1 MNRIYKLALLCGAT
15 LLLGSSCSNFLDIVP
30 DERPTEKDTYS
41 DRNKGLDY
49 LYSCYA
55 YLPNPGGTTGSL
67 DLLTGD
73 EVITSFEHESFAS
86 FPKGKY
92 TASNPGISYWNT
104 FFQGIRQCYMFN
116 DVIDK
121 LPDTSNEEKADYK
134 AQVNFLLAYYHY
146 LLLRCYGP
154 IILVKELPNVNTKVE
169 DYAARTNF
177 DECVSWIAAK
187 FDEAAAGLPA
197 TRNDVKSRVGLATST
212 AAKGFKAKLYLY
224 AASPLFN
231 GGQPSLFESL
241 KDKNGNHLMPMT
253 YDPQKWV
260 RAKEAIKQA
269 IDAAEAAGYTLYM
282 KDDQYK
288 SQNKYPENGIER
300 RLRLNILDWVG
311 SPNPE
316 VIFAD
321 SRGVGLY
328 DFQGKSTPKG
338 VDGSEYGYN
347 GVGPTWAM
355 LNRFYTKNG
364 LPWDE
369 DPETKNLDPL
379 EVVTVDAAHAAHAKE
394 GAKTIKFN
402 LEREP
407 RFYAWIGFQGGYFEI
422 LNKEPNNPL
431 YPTPSFMPEAGRV
444 LLDFTK
450 NGNQGRKNR
459 NNNYTPSGYLNK
471 KGTFPN
477 QLMAKNGVTVIS
489 HPWPL
494 LRLAD
499 LYLSYAEACIETGD
513 LAEAKTYIDK
523 IRTRA
528 GIPTIDAAWGSIGV
542 TPDQAK
548 LRQIVRQERQIE
560 LYLENQNFW
569 DMRRWL
575 LAKDAFGHKAK
586 GLNIEA
592 TSIEEFAKLKEVV
605 FERAFSDANYL
616 LPIPIADINKNG
628 NLINNPGY

>member
-1 MNRIYKLALLCGAT
+1 M
-15 LLLGSSCSNFLDIVP
+15 
-30 DERPTEKDTYS
+30 
-41 DRNKGLDY
+41 
-49 LYSCYA
+49 
-55 YLPNPGGTTGSL
+55 
-67 DLLTGD
+67 
-73 EVITSFEHESFAS
+73 
-86 FPKGKY
+86 
-92 TASNPGISYWNT
+92 
-104 FFQGIRQCYMFN
+104 
-116 DVIDK
+116 IDK

-241 KDKNGNHLMPMT
+241 KDKDGNHLMPMT

-369 DPETKNLDPL
+369 DPETKSLDPL

-394 GAKTIKFN
+394 GVKTIKFN
-402 LEREP
+402 LDREP

-444 LLDFTK
+444 LLDFMK

-528 GIPTIDAAWGSIGV
+528 GIPTVDAAWGSIGV

-586 GLNIEA
+586 GLDIEA
-592 TSIEEFAKLKEVV
+592 TSIEEFAKLKEIV

-616 LPIPIADINKNG
+616 LPIPIDDINRNG

>member
-1 MNRIYKLALLCGAT
+1 
-15 LLLGSSCSNFLDIVP
+15 
-30 DERPTEKDTYS
+30 
-41 DRNKGLDY
+41 
-49 LYSCYA
+49 
-55 YLPNPGGTTGSL
+55 
-67 DLLTGD
+67 
-73 EVITSFEHESFAS
+73 
-86 FPKGKY
+86 
-92 TASNPGISYWNT
+92 
-104 FFQGIRQCYMFN
+104 
-116 DVIDK
+116 
-121 LPDTSNEEKADYK
+121 
-134 AQVNFLLAYYHY
+134 
-146 LLLRCYGP
+146 
-154 IILVKELPNVNTKVE
+154 
-169 DYAARTNF
+169 
-177 DECVSWIAAK
+177 
-187 FDEAAAGLPA
+187 
-197 TRNDVKSRVGLATST
+197 
-212 AAKGFKAKLYLY
+212 
-224 AASPLFN
+224 
-231 GGQPSLFESL
+231 
-241 KDKNGNHLMPMT
+241 
-253 YDPQKWV
+253 
-260 RAKEAIKQA
+260 
-269 IDAAEAAGYTLYM
+269 
-282 KDDQYK
+282 
-288 SQNKYPENGIER
+288 
-300 RLRLNILDWVG
+300 
-311 SPNPE
+311 
-316 VIFAD
+316 
-321 SRGVGLY
+321 
-328 DFQGKSTPKG
+328 
-338 VDGSEYGYN
+338 
-347 GVGPTWAM
+347 
-355 LNRFYTKNG
+355 
-364 LPWDE
+364 
-369 DPETKNLDPL
+369 
-379 EVVTVDAAHAAHAKE
+379 
-394 GAKTIKFN
+394 
-402 LEREP
+402 
-407 RFYAWIGFQGGYFEI
+407 
-422 LNKEPNNPL
+422 
-431 YPTPSFMPEAGRV
+431 MPEAGRV

-616 LPIPIADINKNG
+616 LPIPIADINRNS